1 MPQHV
6 VQRGNDRQPCFFTEI
21 DYVRYINDRYHR
33 TGTLWEGRYKACLI
47 DTDSYL
53 LRCYR
58 YIGNPGQSAL
68 SQFQNF
74 PTPYADT
81 FLQTMHGIQR
91 TIDRTSPRRCLHA
104 P

>member
-1 MPQHV
+1 MTDQGE
-6 VQRGNDRQPCFFTEI
+6 RGNNNQ
-21 DYVRYINDRYHR
+21 
-33 TGTLWEGRYKACLI
+33 
-47 DTDSYL
+47 SL
-53 LRCYR
+53 LRFANPGEQTR
-58 YIGNPGQSAL
+58 VANPQTRVRVHFRNPGQSAL

>member
-1 MPQHV
+1 MTDQGE
-6 VQRGNDRQPCFFTEI
+6 RGNNNQ
-21 DYVRYINDRYHR
+21 
-33 TGTLWEGRYKACLI
+33 
-47 DTDSYL
+47 SL
-53 LRCYR
+53 LRFANPGQTRVANPGQSALLKLGSECTFAA
-58 YIGNPGQSAL
+58 NPGQSAL

-91 TIDRTSPRRCLHA
+91 TINRTSPRRCLHA

>member
-1 MPQHV
+1 M
-6 VQRGNDRQPCFFTEI
+6 G
-21 DYVRYINDRYHR
+21 
-33 TGTLWEGRYKACLI
+33 GRYKACLI

>member
-1 MPQHV
+1 MTDQGE
-6 VQRGNDRQPCFFTEI
+6 RGNNNQ
-21 DYVRYINDRYHR
+21 
-33 TGTLWEGRYKACLI
+33 
-47 DTDSYL
+47 SL
-53 LRCYR
+53 LRFANPGQTRVANPGQSALLKLGSECTFETR
-58 YIGNPGQSAL
+58 VRVHFRNPGQSAL